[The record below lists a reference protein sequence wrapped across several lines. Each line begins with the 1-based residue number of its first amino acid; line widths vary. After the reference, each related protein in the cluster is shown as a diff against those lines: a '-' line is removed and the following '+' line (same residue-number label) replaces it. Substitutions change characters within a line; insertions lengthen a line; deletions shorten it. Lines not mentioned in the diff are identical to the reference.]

1 MISKP
6 ITIRLNGN
14 AHTVAENTTVSGL
27 LEELDMRGGAVA
39 VEINRAIVP
48 RANHPSTVLRDEDE
62 IEIVTAV
69 GGG

>member
-1 MISKP
+1 MISRP
-6 ITIRLNGN
+6 ITIRLNGE
-14 AHTVAENTTVSGL
+14 AHTVAADTTVSGL
-27 LEELDMRGGAVA
+27 LEELSIRGGAVA

-48 RANHPSTVLRDEDE
+48 RAHHPSTVIRDEDE

>member
-1 MISKP
+1 MISRS
-6 ITIRLNGN
+6 ITIQLNGDP
-14 AHTVAENTTVSGL
+14 HTVAENTTVSRL
-27 LEELDMRGGAVA
+27 LEELDMGGGAVA

-48 RANHPSTVLRDEDE
+48 RANHPLTVLRDEDE